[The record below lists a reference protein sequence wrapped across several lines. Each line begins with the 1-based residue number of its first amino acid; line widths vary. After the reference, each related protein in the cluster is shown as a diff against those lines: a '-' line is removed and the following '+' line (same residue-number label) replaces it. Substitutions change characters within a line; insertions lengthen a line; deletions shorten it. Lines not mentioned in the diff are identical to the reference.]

1 MHQKASL
8 FRIIEYSM
16 NNKNIPQLKFKQH
29 EIPSELYDKVL
40 QRVYKERGLLTL
52 KRRLV
57 IFSVSLIISLI
68 AFFPVINL
76 VRAGLAES
84 GFIQFFTLIFSDFE
98 VIKMYW
104 QNFLLILL
112 ESLPITGLITLLI
125 TSLVFLESINILVHD
140 LRIFRRTN
148 NLLKNN

>member
-1 MHQKASL
+1 MDK
-8 FRIIEYSM
+8 
-16 NNKNIPQLKFKQH
+16 NNIPQYKFKQP
-29 EIPSELYDKVL
+29 EIPSELYNKVL
-40 QRVYKERGLLTL
+40 QRVYKEQGLLTL

-76 VRAGLAES
+76 VRVGLAES
-84 GFIQFFTLIFSDFE
+84 GFIQFFKLIFSDFE

-125 TSLVFLESINILVHD
+125 TLLVFLESINILVHD